1 MDDLELGGGGGGK
14 MRKTHDM
21 RSELNLSTSAQQFVG
36 FGMLPDQV
44 YNKAVRKGFEFSL
57 MVVGRW
63 TILYLHT
70 LTSNPLT
77 KRVFVKIFICQ
88 P

>member
-1 MDDLELGGGGGGK
+1 MDDLELGGGGGK

-57 MVVGRW
+57 MVVGKW
-63 TILYLHT
+63 IIIFTTHTHKHSNLQTI
-70 LTSNPLT
+70 
-77 KRVFVKIFICQ
+77 Q
-88 P
+88 Q

>member
-1 MDDLELGGGGGGK
+1 MDDLELGGGGGK

-57 MVVGRW
+57 MVVGKW
-63 TILYLHT
+63 IIVQ
-70 LTSNPLT
+70 S
-77 KRVFVKIFICQ
+77 
-88 P
+88 